1 LRALAALVIAGAV
14 LSGGCRGTPTVS
26 PVAARPVPG
35 LSEARY
41 FESLLAR
48 CDPPLG
54 WSPEPLKQS
63 GRHTHQVWL
72 SPSKQTAYGVIHF
85 SLPLPV
91 STDLAL
97 WGFLREMK
105 RSEGGSQLLEKQ
117 WDANLDGLR
126 FVAEGGLYTIRAN
139 LLVRGFDG
147 WAIYAGTLRD
157 GELIPDEIALAV
169 AAREHTEVG
178 KLTRTD
184 R

>member
-1 LRALAALVIAGAV
+1 LRAVVSLVIVSAL
-14 LSGGCRGTPTVS
+14 LSGGCRSAPRVS
-26 PVAARPVPG
+26 ATSRPSTAPYG
-35 LSEARY
+35 AIY
-41 FESLLAR
+41 IESLRAT
-48 CDPPLG
+48 CDPPPG
-54 WSPEPLKQS
+54 WAPQPLKQS

-105 RSEGGSQLLEKQ
+105 RSEGEARLLTRQ

-126 FVAEGGLYTIRAN
+126 FVAEGGLYTIRTN
-139 LLVRGFDG
+139 LFVRGFDG
-147 WAIYAGTLRD
+147 WAIYAGTLRN
-157 GELIPDEIALAV
+157 GELIPDEITRAAT
-169 AAREHTEVG
+169 AREHTVVG
-178 KLTRTD
+178 KLTRTG

>member
-1 LRALAALVIAGAV
+1 LRAVAALVICVAL
-14 LSGGCRGTPTVS
+14 LSGGCRSTRKVS
-26 PVAARPVPG
+26 VAAHPTTSLADAG
-35 LSEARY
+35 Y
-41 FESLLAR
+41 IESLMAK
-48 CDPPLG
+48 CNPPPG
-54 WSPEPLKQS
+54 WLPQPLKQS

-105 RSEGGSQLLEKQ
+105 RTEGESRLIEKQ

-126 FVAEGGLYTIRAN
+126 FVAEGGLYTIRTN

-147 WAIYAGTLRD
+147 WAVYAGTLRD
-157 GELIPDEIALAV
+157 GEQIPAEIALAV
-169 AAREHTEVG
+169 EAREHTEVG
-178 KLTRTD
+178 KLTKTD